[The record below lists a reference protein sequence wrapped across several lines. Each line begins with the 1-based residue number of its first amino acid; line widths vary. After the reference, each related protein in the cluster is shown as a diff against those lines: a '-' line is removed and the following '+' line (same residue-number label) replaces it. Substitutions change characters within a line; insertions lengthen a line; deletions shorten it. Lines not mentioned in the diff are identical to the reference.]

1 MQIEYNDKKPGKVKF
16 QILLGI
22 LLVFIIAV
30 AVMLFQVLSMKK
42 DLKPQLEAMST
53 VQKDEMVSESE
64 EIEIYLPETY
74 YAATGLTMEIYNS
87 QITNKCSYIT
97 RYNVLWTCDIGENLE
112 RKYSLTATEEML
124 GDHELKVAVYD
135 NALNLLA
142 EKSCTLK
149 VVEGTLKEGFS
160 LLEIGDSLSCNGM
173 LYRRL
178 QGLAEDELTFQGT
191 RSIDGFLMEGRIA
204 FSANDYLNETPYYLD
219 EGEECHPFYNPVTE
233 TFDWTYYRETT
244 GFYPDVVQIFLGT
257 NNVQAG
263 ESNAD
268 DIVKIVDAIRADD
281 VMTPIYVVNTIYQGG
296 QNGLGSWK
304 TKHGEYLSKGWNK
317 QEQDLA
323 VFNLMVDLSEK
334 LEDYEDVYLVP
345 AGISMDSEYNYE
357 STEVSVNPY
366 NNATE
371 KYETD
376 PVHPGKAGYYQIAD
390 VMFSTFC
397 GTRNR

>member
-1 MQIEYNDKKPGKVKF
+1 MLDKHKKNYGGLVLI
-16 QILLGI
+16 ILT
-22 LLVFIIAV
+22 LLLLITVTV
-30 AVMLFQVLSMKK
+30 VMLCQVFSVKSA
-42 DLKPQLEAMST
+42 LKPQLDAMNE
-53 VQKDEMVSESE
+53 VHDADGVSEKE

-97 RYNVLWTCDIGENLE
+97 EYNVLWTCDIGENLQ
-112 RKYSLTATEEML
+112 RKFSVSATEDMI
-124 GDHELKVAVYD
+124 GDHELTVSIYD
-135 NALNLLA
+135 NALKLLA
-142 EKSCTLK
+142 QKSCTLK

-178 QGLAEDELTFQGT
+178 QGLAEDQLIFQGT
-191 RSIDGFLMEGRIA
+191 RAIDGFLMEGRIA
-204 FSANDYLNETPYYLD
+204 FSANDYLNETPYYVD
-219 EGEECHPFYNPVTE
+219 GGEECHPFYNPGTE
-233 TFDWTYYRETT
+233 TFDWTYYREST

-257 NNVQAG
+257 NNIQAG
-263 ESNAD
+263 EANAD
-268 DIVKIVDAIRADD
+268 DLVKIVDAIRADD

-304 TKHGEYLSKGWNK
+304 TGSGEYLSQGWNK

-323 VFNLMVDLSEK
+323 VFHLMVDLSEK
-334 LEDYEDVYLVP
+334 LADYEDVYLVP

-357 STEVSVNPY
+357 STEISVNPY
-366 NNATE
+366 SESVE
-371 KYETD
+371 KYELD
-376 PVHPGKAGYYQIAD
+376 PVHPDRAGYYQIAD

-397 GTRNR
+397 GTRELQ

>member
-1 MQIEYNDKKPGKVKF
+1 MQKEHNNKQSGKTIF
-16 QILLGI
+16 PAILGI
-22 LLVFIIAV
+22 LIVLIIVVAAMLVQILDI
-30 AVMLFQVLSMKK
+30 KK
-42 DLKPQLEAMST
+42 NLKPQMDAMNT
-53 VQKDEMVSESE
+53 VQEDGNTPESE
-64 EIEIYLPETY
+64 ELRIYLPDTY

-97 RYNVLWTCDIGENLE
+97 EYNVLWTCDIGESLE

-124 GDHELKVAVYD
+124 GEHELTVSVYD

-142 EKSCTLK
+142 QKSCTLK
-149 VVEGTLKEGFS
+149 VVEGSLRQGFS

-178 QGLAEDELTFQGT
+178 QGLAEDQLTFQGT

-219 EGEECHPFYNPVTE
+219 EGEDCHPFYNPGTE
-233 TFDWTYYRETT
+233 TFDWTYYREST

-257 NNVQAG
+257 NNIQAG

-268 DIVKIVDAIRADD
+268 DIVAIVDAIRADD

-334 LEDYEDVYLVP
+334 LAGYEDVYLVP

-397 GTRNR
+397 GTRNQ

>member
-1 MQIEYNDKKPGKVKF
+1 MQKEHNNKQSGKTIF
-16 QILLGI
+16 PAILGI
-22 LLVFIIAV
+22 LIVLIIVVAAMLVQILDI
-30 AVMLFQVLSMKK
+30 KK
-42 DLKPQLEAMST
+42 NLKPQMDAMNT
-53 VQKDEMVSESE
+53 VQEDGNTPESE
-64 EIEIYLPETY
+64 ELRIYLPDTY

-97 RYNVLWTCDIGENLE
+97 EYNVLWTCDIGESLE

-124 GDHELKVAVYD
+124 GEHELTVSVYD

-142 EKSCTLK
+142 QKSCTLK
-149 VVEGTLKEGFS
+149 VVEGSLRQGFS

-178 QGLAEDELTFQGT
+178 QGLAEDQLTFQGT

-219 EGEECHPFYNPVTE
+219 EGEDCHPFYNPGTE
-233 TFDWTYYRETT
+233 TFDWTYYREST

-257 NNVQAG
+257 NNIQAG

-268 DIVKIVDAIRADD
+268 DIVAIVDAIRADD

-376 PVHPGKAGYYQIAD
+376 PVHPSKAGYYQIAD

-397 GTRNR
+397 GTRNQ

>member
-1 MQIEYNDKKPGKVKF
+1 MQKEHKYNHSEKTLFTV
-16 QILLGI
+16 ILGI
-22 LLVFIIAV
+22 VTVLIIAA
-30 AVMLFQVLSMKK
+30 AVMLFQVVSIKK
-42 DLKPQLEAMST
+42 NLKPQLETSKAVQEET
-53 VQKDEMVSESE
+53 VE
-64 EIEIYLPETY
+64 EELQIYLPEIY

-97 RYNVLWTCDIGENLE
+97 RYNVLWTCDIGESLE

-160 LLEIGDSLSCNGM
+160 LLEIGDSLSCNGI

-178 QGLAEDELTFQGT
+178 QGLAEDQLTFQGT

-204 FSANDYLNETPYYLD
+204 FSANDYLNETPYHLD
-219 EGEECHPFYNPVTE
+219 EGEECHPFYNPGTE
-233 TFDWTYYRETT
+233 TFDWTYYREST

-257 NNVQAG
+257 NNIQAG

-268 DIVKIVDAIRADD
+268 DIVAIVDAIRADD

-397 GTRNR
+397 GTRN

>member
-1 MQIEYNDKKPGKVKF
+1 MQTKHNDNKSGNVIFPV
-16 QILLGI
+16 LLGI

-30 AVMLFQVLSMKK
+30 AVMLFQVSSMKK

-53 VQKDEMVSESE
+53 VQGEKNIPELE

-74 YAATGLTMEIYNS
+74 YASTGLTMEIYNS

-178 QGLAEDELTFQGT
+178 QGLAEDQLTFQGT

-204 FSANDYLNETPYYLD
+204 FSANDYLNETPYHLD
-219 EGEECHPFYNPVTE
+219 EGEECHPFYNPGTE

-397 GTRNR
+397 GTRNQ

>member
-1 MQIEYNDKKPGKVKF
+1 MQKEHNNKQSGKTIF
-16 QILLGI
+16 PAILGI
-22 LLVFIIAV
+22 LIVLIIVVAAMLVQILDI
-30 AVMLFQVLSMKK
+30 KK
-42 DLKPQLEAMST
+42 NLKPQMDAMNT
-53 VQKDEMVSESE
+53 VQEDGNTPESE
-64 EIEIYLPETY
+64 ELRIYLPDTY

-97 RYNVLWTCDIGENLE
+97 EYNVLWTCDIGESLE

-124 GDHELKVAVYD
+124 GEHELTVSVYD

-142 EKSCTLK
+142 QKSCTLK
-149 VVEGTLKEGFS
+149 VVEGSLRQGFS

-178 QGLAEDELTFQGT
+178 QGLAEDQLTFQGT

-219 EGEECHPFYNPVTE
+219 EGEDCHPFYNPGTE
-233 TFDWTYYRETT
+233 TFDWTYYREST

-257 NNVQAG
+257 NNIQAG

-268 DIVKIVDAIRADD
+268 DIVAIVDAIRADD

-357 STEVSVNPY
+357 STEISVNPY
-366 NNATE
+366 NSATE

-397 GTRNR
+397 GTRN

>member
-1 MQIEYNDKKPGKVKF
+1 MQKNNIISKSENTPFRTIPGVL
-16 QILLGI
+16 IVL
-22 LLVFIIAV
+22 IIVV
-30 AVMLFQVLSMKK
+30 AAMLFQVLSMKK
-42 DLKPQLEAMST
+42 DLKPQLDAMST
-53 VQKDEMVSESE
+53 VQEDEMVSESE

-97 RYNVLWTCDIGENLE
+97 EYNVLWTCDIGESLE

-124 GDHELKVAVYD
+124 GEHELTVSVYD

-142 EKSCTLK
+142 ERSCTLK

-160 LLEIGDSLSCNGM
+160 LLEIGDSLSCNGI

-178 QGLAEDELTFQGT
+178 QGLAEDQIVFNGT

-219 EGEECHPFYNPVTE
+219 EGEECHPFYNPGTE
-233 TFDWTYYRETT
+233 TFDWTYYREST

-323 VFNLMVDLSEK
+323 VFNLMVDLSER
-334 LEDYEDVYLVP
+334 LAGYEDVYLVP

-357 STEVSVNPY
+357 SVEISVNPY
-366 NNATE
+366 NEATE

-376 PVHPGKAGYYQIAD
+376 PVHPNKAGYYQIAD
-390 VMFSTFC
+390 VMFATFC
-397 GTRNR
+397 GTRN

>member
-1 MQIEYNDKKPGKVKF
+1 MEKGHKTKETNGTILP
-16 QILLGI
+16 ILLAV
-22 LLVFIIAV
+22 LLLIVIVTAV
-30 AVMLFQVLSMKK
+30 LLFQVLSIKK
-42 DLKPQLEAMST
+42 NLKPQLDAMNT
-53 VQKDEMVSESE
+53 VQAEDSTSEAE
-64 EIEIYLPETY
+64 DIEIYLPETY

-97 RYNVLWTCDIGENLE
+97 EYNVLWSCDIGESLE
-112 RKYSLTATEEML
+112 RKYSLSATEEML
-124 GDHELKVAVYD
+124 GDHELKVSVYD

-149 VVEGTLKEGFS
+149 VVEGSLKDGFS

-178 QGLAEDELTFQGT
+178 QGLAEDQLTFQGT

-219 EGEECHPFYNPVTE
+219 EGEDCHPFYNPGTE
-233 TFDWTYYRETT
+233 TFDWTYYRDTT

-257 NNVQAG
+257 NNIQAG
-263 ESNAD
+263 ASNAD

-304 TKHGEYLSKGWNK
+304 TAHGEYLSKGWNK

-323 VFNLMVDLSEK
+323 VFNLMVALSEK
-334 LEDYEDVYLVP
+334 LADYPDVYLVP

-357 STEVSVNPY
+357 STEISVNPY
-366 NNATE
+366 NSATE

-376 PVHPGKAGYYQIAD
+376 PVHPSKAGYYQIAD

-397 GTRNR
+397 GTRNQ

>member
-178 QGLAEDELTFQGT
+178 QGLAEDQLTFQGT

-397 GTRNR
+397 GTRNQ

>member
-1 MQIEYNDKKPGKVKF
+1 MQKEHNNKQSGKTIF
-16 QILLGI
+16 PAILGI
-22 LLVFIIAV
+22 LIVLIIVVAAMLVQILDI
-30 AVMLFQVLSMKK
+30 KK
-42 DLKPQLEAMST
+42 NLKPQMDAMNT
-53 VQKDEMVSESE
+53 VQEDGNTPESE
-64 EIEIYLPETY
+64 ELRIYLPDTY

-97 RYNVLWTCDIGENLE
+97 EYNVLWTCDIGESLE

-124 GDHELKVAVYD
+124 GEHELTVSVYD

-142 EKSCTLK
+142 QKSCTLK
-149 VVEGTLKEGFS
+149 VVEGSLRQGFS

-178 QGLAEDELTFQGT
+178 QGLAEDQLTFQGT

-219 EGEECHPFYNPVTE
+219 EGEDCHPFYNPGTE
-233 TFDWTYYRETT
+233 TFDWTYYREST

-257 NNVQAG
+257 NNIQAG

-268 DIVKIVDAIRADD
+268 DIVAIVDAIRADD

-357 STEVSVNPY
+357 STEISVNPY
-366 NNATE
+366 NSATE

-397 GTRNR
+397 GTRNQ

>member
-1 MQIEYNDKKPGKVKF
+1 MVFPV
-16 QILLGI
+16 LLGI
-22 LLVFIIAV
+22 LVILVIVAAV
-30 AVMLFQVLSMKK
+30 LLFQVLTIKK
-42 DLKPQLEAMST
+42 NLKPQLDAMNAVQAEDSTSEAE
-53 VQKDEMVSESE
+53 D
-64 EIEIYLPETY
+64 IEIYLPETY

-97 RYNVLWTCDIGENLE
+97 EYNVLWTCDIGESLE

-178 QGLAEDELTFQGT
+178 QGLAEDKIVFNGT
-191 RSIDGFLMEGRIA
+191 RNIDGFLMEGRIA
-204 FSANDYLNETPYYLD
+204 FSANDYLNETPYHLD
-219 EGEECHPFYNPVTE
+219 EGEECHPFYNPGTE
-233 TFDWTYYRETT
+233 TFDWTYYRENT

-257 NNVQAG
+257 NNIQAG

-334 LEDYEDVYLVP
+334 LADYPDVFLVP

-366 NNATE
+366 NEVTE

-397 GTRNR
+397 GTRNQ